1 MHTGLTPKPTL
12 RHAAR
17 RRPNRCALS
26 AAMMLSLSACA
37 GGSRNPASRPLEARP
52 GLNPSDATAVAMQ
65 PLVPLDAIAQR
76 TPPAATGDPLRDIQE
91 DAERH
96 LSAFCA
102 QLWGSGNVWL
112 PAKKQWVY
120 YGEGWTSRGRMDFEA
135 GEFQAQALIEPG
147 ADAAAAIEPL
157 RTIVDQAVKD
167 TPADMARHDST
178 MRYAKRLAAARGVAI
193 EPVPVT
199 PASAAAAE
207 SVATGVIEP
216 DAAERLS
223 PGALT
228 RSTTVGTDGDRRTVL
243 TYRVPFRPGYQSRLA
258 ARYADSVREEAGRFG
273 IKPSLIF
280 AVIETESAFNPRATS
295 PAPAYGLMQLVP
307 TSGGRDSY
315 HFVHGVR
322 GVPGPEFLYD
332 PANNIKLGAAYLRL
346 LDSSHLADI
355 ADPQSRLYG
364 TIAAYNTGAGNVAR
378 AFNRTTSIRAAA
390 PIINQM
396 APDAVYG
403 HLRTQLPYEETRRYV
418 AKVTEA
424 QRRYL
429 IWDEAPVAQASSDRP

>member
-1 MHTGLTPKPTL
+1 MRAARTSKANPG
-12 RHAAR
+12 HAAR
-17 RRPNRCALS
+17 RRSGRFALS
-26 AAMMLSLSACA
+26 AAVALSLGACA
-37 GGSRNPASRPLEARP
+37 GGSRPLDPRPD
-52 GLNPSDATAVAMQ
+52 LNSSDAAVGKPVL
-65 PLVPLDAIAQR
+65 PLNVIAER
-76 TPPAATGDPLRDIQE
+76 TPPAATGDPFRDIQE

-112 PAKKQWVY
+112 PTKKQWVY

-135 GEFQAQALIEPG
+135 GEFQAQALVEPG
-147 ADAAAAIEPL
+147 ADAAAALGPL
-157 RTIVDQAVKD
+157 RTIVDQAVRD

-178 MRYAKRLAAARGVAI
+178 MRYAKGLAAARGVAI
-193 EPVPVT
+193 EPVPAA
-199 PASAAAAE
+199 PAPAAAE
-207 SVATGVIEP
+207 PVSAGVIEP

-223 PGALT
+223 QGALT
-228 RSTTVGTDGDRRTVL
+228 RGTVLGTDGKRRTML
-243 TYRVPFRPGYQSRLA
+243 TYRVPFRPGYRSRLA
-258 ARYADSVREEAGRFG
+258 ARYADLVREEAGRFG
-273 IKPSLIF
+273 IKPSLVF

-332 PANNIKLGAAYLRL
+332 PANNIKLGVAYLRL
-346 LDSSHLADI
+346 LDSNHLADI
-355 ADPQSRLYG
+355 ADPRSRLYG
-364 TIAAYNTGAGNVAR
+364 TIAAYNTGSGNVAR
-378 AFNRTTSIRAAA
+378 AFNRTTSMRAAA

-396 APDAVYG
+396 AADVVYE
-403 HLRTQLPYEETRRYV
+403 HLLTRLPYEETRRYV

-429 IWDEAPVAQASSDRP
+429 VWDEASAAQASSDRP